1 MAIMHL
7 VENGGLDLDAP
18 VGQWVP
24 ALADP
29 DIIVDSTEQDTTTRK
44 AKYGAIVANA
54 QHGL

>member
-44 AKYGAIVANA
+44 AK
-54 QHGL
+54 